1 MIAVAYQKWSL
12 MRGFN
17 YKALTGKLW
26 EVNRTSTIN
35 SCLSGGYL
43 PGAVTDNSVIL
54 HTCDLSHVK

>member
-26 EVNRTSTIN
+26 KVNRTSTIN
-35 SCLSGGYL
+35 SCLSGISRAL
-43 PGAVTDNSVIL
+43 
-54 HTCDLSHVK
+54 

>member
-26 EVNRTSTIN
+26 RLTVQAQSTLAFRV
-35 SCLSGGYL
+35 S
-43 PGAVTDNSVIL
+43 PGRCNGQQLNHTDV
-54 HTCDLSHVK
+54 DLSHVK

>member
-1 MIAVAYQKWSL
+1 MIAVAYQKLSL

-35 SCLSGGYL
+35 SCLSGISRAL
-43 PGAVTDNSVIL
+43 
-54 HTCDLSHVK
+54 

>member
-26 EVNRTSTIN
+26 RLTVQAQSTLALRA
-35 SCLSGGYL
+35 S
-43 PGAVTDNSVIL
+43 PGR
-54 HTCDLSHVK
+54 CDGQQRNLTHV